1 MEVIMLISAPLVML
15 NSSAI
20 CRLEGAIM
28 VDDKGVKKVSAETI
42 IVAII
47 FFLRV
52 QLIKMI
58 KIRQKPS
65 SIG

>member
-1 MEVIMLISAPLVML
+1 MLISAPLVML

-52 QLIKMI
+52 QLK
-58 KIRQKPS
+58 S
-65 SIG
+65 SSESKLYRTNG